1 MKTYT
6 LYLSLLIGAFAFLVP
21 VHADTPLKVITV
33 DMTYLYENYHR
44 TQEAQARFQS
54 SIERAQRE
62 TQKLMEEGNEMVE
75 RYQEIIEQT
84 NNPALSEEA
93 QQEAQ
98 QEAQEMVEA
107 IREKER
113 ELQQFQN
120 NTRRSLEQR
129 QRNHRELM
137 LEEIKEVVMAEA
149 SERDATL
156 VFDTSGATLIGVP
169 ALIYAD
175 SSFDITDLVLE
186 EINRDATE

>member
-6 LYLSLLIGAFAFLVP
+6 LYLSVLMTAFAFLTP
-21 VHADTPLKVITV
+21 VYGEAPLKVVTV

-75 RYQEIIEQT
+75 EYQEVIEQT

-93 QQEAQ
+93 QLEAQ
-98 QEAQEMVEA
+98 QKAQEMVEA

-137 LEEIKEVVMAEA
+137 LDEIKEVVMAEA
-149 SERDATL
+149 AEREATL